1 MTETEANTQPTNAE
15 RSARIPAVLAAYDQA
30 AGDPSETPSECL
42 VNLLTDLQHFAAAQG
57 LDFEDAL
64 HIARHHFE
72 AESEGPSPLPV
83 NLAGR
88 LDLTKHTILV

>member
-1 MTETEANTQPTNAE
+1 MTEANTQPTNAE

-30 AGDPSETPSECL
+30 AGDPSECL
-42 VNLLTDLQHFAAAQG
+42 VNLLTDLQHFAAAHG

-88 LDLTKHTILV
+88 LDLTKHTVLA